1 MQVILLLIGFLFL
14 IKGADIFVEGA
25 SSIAKSLMYHLC
37 L

>member
-25 SSIAKSLMYHLC
+25 SSISEKV
-37 L
+37 